1 MIEIDEKI
9 SYNSNIDIDIEEIF
23 DKITNVQNI
32 LRIA

>member
-9 SYNSNIDIDIEEIF
+9 SYNSNIDIEEIF